1 MKMNNMK
8 RINRLL
14 FVILLLITSVSAA
27 AQQVQ
32 IDVKFLSA
40 TGENTEYFDI
50 PVQSTDGTWHAI
62 EKINTEIILSV
73 LDSKY
78 KLVEYSL
85 VLKRGSQTEGS
96 WSTQTDAK
104 IEAKGLDKS
113 GNYIVELSNVVLS
126 STTNNTTVRDTLYK
140 DTQFQAATFKL
151 ELYDVPEVTSENITK
166 LSSEVIWSSTQ
177 RSFSVSATEGNETGW
192 KYSWYID
199 NNKLSSTSNAW
210 QGTIPVNNNRQQ
222 EFKAEVV
229 NIAPDGRTEW
239 FRGVYQRSFTV
250 YQTPTAEL
258 LYNGTSCPTFMDWYC
273 EDQNV
278 SPIEVKTT
286 GGSSNWSYSWNF
298 NGDKYSG
305 KSFTPEVANSELIIN
320 NQDFH
325 YTVVVSNN
333 PDGMSAALAK
343 EADITIGGTICFF
356 KTPEVTFD
364 NTGYTDVFEG
374 NDVIMTFQSFGGY
387 YNGWSFSTGD
397 SDLYFD
403 GEKYIYNAE
412 NVSQNSEDKVI
423 TISYT
428 NTLEGGYSSISG
440 NTQIPVKIWNTP
452 QMEMYYKSNNS
463 EISQNFYRP
472 INNNVYV
479 NSAFGGSVMLGV
491 EVYGGDENSWTY
503 EWYENDYY
511 TNSSTKNTEQ
521 KVDISGVETIEYK
534 LVATNQPNGVA
545 VPYTSVQ
552 TFTLH
557 ALEAPTYHVYS
568 GSNVYAQVAGKKVQ
582 PSFGTNGG
590 YNNGWEYV
598 WYDEDG
604 NEISRDLSASIA
616 IPDNIYNK
624 SVIYYDVVVSNYGP
638 EGDLWFDG
646 TSDENKLRIKVNAY
660 PSPYSVGNQNFS
672 GFDSNRR
679 DAYFNDE
686 NQYVSFSETY
696 TNVVP
701 EATWEY
707 SVYKDYGYVS
717 NANNYQILIDNP
729 YNQESLQT
737 NIEMRA
743 KCSIYD
749 SESGSTIEAYNE
761 SRNLNFYSWS
771 KGNVTNNQNKV
782 HFQYNESVELNSN
795 VLGGY
800 ESGWQFEWL
809 NSDYTSIGG
818 LNSSSYSYT
827 NRYVGSIPN
836 PITYYLHCKNTLNGV
851 VGYEAY
857 IPFNFTVYPQAHS
870 GSFVNDYTEKLS
882 SDDVQTVHINLPS
895 GGNIDGWR
903 YSFDNYSWHNITRED
918 ILNNTIYQESY
929 MVYVYGGFTPYK
941 EEQYK
946 TVYFRNYSP
955 DGYSIWSSYQDNI
968 SYTVHRRPEEPVYKK
983 KNEKLYIANV
993 DNATRK
999 GDSQYENYSFEYGQ
1013 RINGSYTINAKK
1025 ADMYFQYPNKP
1036 TNPCVRSVW
1045 SYVYG
1050 GETFYTYSD
1059 WVQLGGANYIEVR
1072 ALAFQNGSF
1081 SAVLE
1086 EEQTALVT
1094 IYSSE
1099 GKVVKQQSYPAQ
1111 TEFNEQVDFT
1121 GLEQGIYIVKC
1132 VVGNQQVVNKVMV
1145 Q

>member
-1 MKMNNMK
+1 MKMN
-8 RINRLL
+8 NRLL
-14 FVILLLITSVSAA
+14 FVILLMITSVFAA

-62 EKINTEIILSV
+62 EKINTEITLSV

-85 VLKRGSQTEGS
+85 VLKRGSQAEGS
-96 WSTQTDAK
+96 WSKQTNAK

-113 GNYIVELSNVVLS
+113 GSYIVELSNVVLS

-199 NNKLSSTSNAW
+199 KSKLSSTSNAW

-229 NIAPDGRTEW
+229 NIAPDGKTEW

-273 EDQNV
+273 EDHNV

-286 GGSSNWSYSWNF
+286 GGSSNWDYNWNF
-298 NGDKYSG
+298 NGTTFKTA
-305 KSFTPEVANSELIIN
+305 SFTPAVESSQLSKN
-320 NQDFH
+320 NQDFN
-325 YTVVVSNN
+325 YTLVLSNR
-333 PDGMSAALAK
+333 PDGMSADLAK
-343 EADITIGGTICFF
+343 EANITLSGTICFF
-356 KTPEVTFD
+356 RTPQVSFD
-364 NTGYTDVFEG
+364 NTGYKDVFEG
-374 NDVIMTFQSFGGY
+374 NDVIMTFQSVGGY
-387 YNGWSFSTGD
+387 YDGWSFATNDVDIVNDGD
-397 SDLYFD
+397 
-403 GEKYIYNAE
+403 KYIFKAE
-412 NVSQNSEDKVI
+412 NVNQTSEDRNI

-440 NTQIPVKIWNTP
+440 YTQVPVRIWNTP
-452 QMEMYYKSNNS
+452 QIEKYYNSNNPS
-463 EISQNFYRP
+463 ISSNKSRP

-479 NSAFGGSVMLGV
+479 NSDFAGSVTLGV
-491 EVYGGDENSWTY
+491 DIVDGDADSWTY
-503 EWYENDYY
+503 VWQ
-511 TNSSTKNTEQ
+511 TVNTG
-521 KVDISGVETIEYK
+521 VSYSGMDTEYQVNITGAEI
-534 LVATNQPNGVA
+534 LEYQLIATNQPDGVS

-552 TFTLH
+552 TFILNV
-557 ALEAPTYHVYS
+557 LEAPTYQVYS

-590 YNNGWEYV
+590 YNKGWEYV

-707 SVYKDYGYVS
+707 SVYKNYSLVS
-717 NANNYQILIDNP
+717 INNNYQVYIDKP
-729 YNQESLQT
+729 YDSESLQT

-749 SESGSTIEAYNE
+749 SESGITIEAYNE

-782 HFQYNESVELNSN
+782 HFQYDEYVELNSN
-795 VLGGY
+795 VVGGY

-809 NSDYTSIGG
+809 NSDYSSIGG
-818 LNSSSYSYT
+818 SNSSSYSYI
-827 NRYVGSIPN
+827 NKYVGSIPN

-851 VGYEAY
+851 VGYEDY

-870 GSFVNDYTEKLS
+870 GSFVNNYTEKLS

-895 GGNIDGWR
+895 GGNIDGWQ
-903 YSFDNYSWHNITRED
+903 YSLDNYTWRNITRED
-918 ILNNTIYQESY
+918 ILNNTTYLESY
-929 MVYVYGGFTPYK
+929 NVYVYGGFTPYK

-955 DGYSIWSSYQDNI
+955 DGYSIWSNYQDNI

-993 DNATRK
+993 NNATRK
-999 GDSQYENYSFEYGQ
+999 GDSQYEHYSFEYGQ
-1013 RINGSYTINAKK
+1013 RIDGSYTINAKK

-1059 WVQLGGANYIEVR
+1059 WVQLGGANYIDVR
-1072 ALAFQNGSF
+1072 ALTFHNGSF

-1099 GKVVKQQSYPAQ
+1099 GKVVMQQSYPAQ